1 MLFEQLA
8 STKSAR
14 KGERKGQVERRG
26 YCVLQIM
33 AFKKDSGSKELGS
46 FGINMERI
54 LSHNPVNRRVVKDR
68 EHEER
73 RRGQIRI
80 KIDRTP

>member
-1 MLFEQLA
+1 
-8 STKSAR
+8 
-14 KGERKGQVERRG
+14 
-26 YCVLQIM
+26 M
-33 AFKKDSGSKELGS
+33 ALKKDSGSKELGS